1 MRPFEFLRPAS
12 VAEACAMLAEHGDEA
27 RPLAGGTSLV
37 LLLRQRLA
45 DPRHVVHIGK
55 LEALR
60 GIRVDGEGQLRIGAL
75 ATHAE
80 VAAHPLIRERFPVIA
95 DMASQ
100 VANPQIRNVATLGGN
115 LCYADPASDPPTC
128 LVALGAR
135 VRVVRGSEE
144 REIALEHFFR
154 GYYET
159 ALGPGEVLA
168 EVIVPPLQQRAVALY
183 SRFITNPAEGR
194 PLCAVALRALR
205 DAAGLWTEVRLVLGA
220 VVPAPARAPAAEAC
234 LTGRKLSAQTLAEAA
249 ELAVRDIQPL
259 DDFRASGAY
268 RRDAT
273 RVMVR
278 RLLERAVEPSR

>member
-1 MRPFEFLRPAS
+1 
-12 VAEACAMLAEHGDEA
+12 MLAEHGEDA

-45 DPRHVVHIGK
+45 EPTHVVHIGH
-55 LEALR
+55 LGELR
-60 GIRVDGEGQLRIGAL
+60 AIHVDEKEQLRIGAL

-80 VAAHPLIRERFPVIA
+80 IAAHPLIRERFPVIA
-95 DMASQ
+95 EMASQ

-135 VRVVRGSEE
+135 VRVLRGGEE
-144 REIALEHFFR
+144 REIPLDGFFK

-159 ALGPGEVLA
+159 ALGVGDVLV
-168 EVIVPPLQQRAVALY
+168 EVIVPPLPKGSVALY

-194 PLCAVALRALR
+194 PLAAVALQVLPGGMDRWS
-205 DAAGLWTEVRLVLGA
+205 GVRLVLGA
-220 VVPAPARAPAAEAC
+220 VVPAPARVKEAEKL
-234 LTGRKLSAQTLAEAA
+234 LTGRKLTAEVLAEAA
-249 ELAVRDIQPL
+249 DLAARAIEPI
-259 DDFRASGAY
+259 DDFRASAAY

-273 RVMVR
+273 RVITR
-278 RLLERAVEPSR
+278 RLLERAR